1 MKGVGTCLDDTIVS
15 ADRARNNARVA
26 ATGSSAGR
34 NGPTHAH
41 ADPFDSS
48 CVQMV
53 GISTR
58 ERAARSRGRR
68 RTAAR
73 LAVAAIFVAAGVLHF
88 VIPRSYAAIV
98 PPALPA
104 PLLLVYLSGVCEIL
118 GGVGVL
124 VPRTRRWAAIGLVAL
139 LAAVFPA
146 NVQMLLN
153 AVAAG
158 KPAWQIVLLT
168 LRLPLQLVLMHFVW
182 WAAGRRDVNR

>member
-15 ADRARNNARVA
+15 AHRARNNARVA
-26 ATGSSAGR
+26 VAGSSAGR
-34 NGPTHAH
+34 KGPALEHP
-41 ADPFDSS
+41 DPFDTLRDR
-48 CVQMV
+48 MV
-53 GISTR
+53 SGFTR
-58 ERAARSRGRR
+58 ER
-68 RTAAR
+68 AAR
-73 LAVAAIFVAAGVLHF
+73 LAVAALFVAAGVLHF

-104 PLLLVYLSGVCEIL
+104 PLLLVYVSGVCEIL

-124 VPRTRRWAAIGLVAL
+124 IPRTRRWAAIGLVAL

-158 KPAWQIVLLT
+158 KPAWQVVLLA
-168 LRLPLQLVLMHFVW
+168 LRLPLQLVLMYFVW